1 MVDLLQHR
9 RDLLPPAAFSLERR
23 ERRVRHA
30 ALWVLLPGP
39 AAEGEEVAHE
49 GVAAFAEDAFGVV
62 LHGFEGV
69 LPVSDAHDD
78 ARVVGGG
85 GDGEFRGESGVC
97 GAEGVI
103 PRRLDALLDVLEA
116 APFVM
121 QDPRYFAVHN
131 LPSVATANL
140 DKFK

>member
-23 ERRVRHA
+23 ERRVHHA
-30 ALWVLLPGP
+30 ALWVLLSGP
-39 AAEGEEVAHE
+39 AAEGEKVAHK
-49 GVAAFAEDAFGVV
+49 GVAAFAEDALGVV

-78 ARVVGGG
+78 TRVVGGG
-85 GDGEFRGESGVC
+85 GDGEFGGEGGVR
-97 GAEGVI
+97 GAEGVV
-103 PRRLDALLDVLEA
+103 PRRLDALLDALEA
-116 APFVM
+116 APLVM
-121 QDPRYFAVHN
+121 QDTRYFAVHD
-131 LPSVATANL
+131 LPSVATAKL